1 MQQVTDVGNGNSGG
15 SGSIGGGGQPLTTDW
30 VSILFVWH
38 VAADLILFV
47 VALLAAKTASERNR
61 KVFVFDAMYAF
72 VEITIGLEAL
82 AE

>member
-1 MQQVTDVGNGNSGG
+1 MTDVGNGNSGG

-61 KVFVFDAMYAF
+61 KVFSF
-72 VEITIGLEAL
+72 
-82 AE
+82 